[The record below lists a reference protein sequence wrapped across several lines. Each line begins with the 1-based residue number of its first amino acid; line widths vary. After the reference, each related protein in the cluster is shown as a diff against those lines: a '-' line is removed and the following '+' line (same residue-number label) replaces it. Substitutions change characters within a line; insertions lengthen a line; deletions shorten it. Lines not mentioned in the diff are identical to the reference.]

1 MTKTIIITA
10 LLLLIT
16 LLPASSL
23 KSTEEVIFYDSFG
36 YYQNGKIHL
45 TVHGQVFDK
54 KEKSGWRSLMTS
66 ALKKFITA
74 KDSNDIFVTRL
85 KPFLYD
91 NRGNKIL
98 NINLNGENYSLNF
111 TGADGHTVNEIIQ
124 DSSRY
129 PVNKPAL
136 LYYSMLPTQTNPNRY
151 SGRIKIIS
159 GPGLTVISD
168 IDDTIKESNVADK
181 KELLKN
187 TFEKEYL
194 PITGMPALFDIFKRK
209 KADFHYLSASPWQLY
224 RPLSE
229 FISQNYPQGQLHL
242 KKFRLKDSSIIDF
255 IFQNQE
261 EYKYNELSAIIEKQ
275 AKRNFILVGDT
286 GEKDPEIFAQ
296 IAQAYPNKIASVYL
310 RLSDKKR
317 TADDI
322 RRIFS
327 GNKSVQLFLFT
338 HPAELQGAKVE

>member
-1 MTKTIIITA
+1 MTKAIIISS
-10 LLLLIT
+10 LLLLAA

-23 KSTEEVIFYDSFG
+23 KSSEEIIFYDSFG
-36 YYQNGKIHL
+36 YYKNGKIHL

-66 ALKKFITA
+66 ALKKFIAA
-74 KDSNDIFVTRL
+74 KDSNDIFVSRI

-91 NRGNKIL
+91 TRSNKI
-98 NINLNGENYSLNF
+98 ITVNLNGENYSLNF
-111 TGADGHTVNEIIQ
+111 SGADGHTTTEIVQ

-129 PVNKPAL
+129 PINKSNVIYFSSLA
-136 LYYSMLPTQTNPNRY
+136 TQSNSNQYR
-151 SGRIKIIS
+151 GRIKIIS

-187 TFEKEYL
+187 TFEKEYK
-194 PITGMPALFDIFKRK
+194 PVPGMPVLFDIFKRK
-209 KADFHYLSASPWQLY
+209 NADFHYLSASPWQLY
-224 RPLSE
+224 QPLSD
-229 FISQNYPQGQLHL
+229 FVSQNYPQGQLHL
-242 KKFRLKDSSIIDF
+242 KKFRPKDSSIIDF

-261 EYKYNELSAIIEKQ
+261 EYKYNELSAIIDKQ
-275 AKRNFILVGDT
+275 TKRNFILVGDT
-286 GEKDPEIFAQ
+286 GEKDAEIFAK
-296 IAQAYPNKIASVYL
+296 IATAYPNKIASVYL
-310 RLSDKKR
+310 RLTDKKR

-338 HPAELQGAKVE
+338 HPAEIQGAKVE